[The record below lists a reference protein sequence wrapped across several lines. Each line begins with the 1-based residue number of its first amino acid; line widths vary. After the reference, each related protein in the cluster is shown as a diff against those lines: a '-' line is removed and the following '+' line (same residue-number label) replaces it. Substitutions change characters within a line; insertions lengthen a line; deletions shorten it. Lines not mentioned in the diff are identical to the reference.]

1 MGCGWA
7 ETELVDV
14 WELVELA
21 EDVEVYVLVYV
32 DDSVA

>member
-1 MGCGWA
+1 MMGCGWA

-21 EDVEVYVLVYV
+21 EEVEVCVLV
-32 DDSVA
+32 